1 MKIGINSFLQYETI
15 EFFELFISKSCTPN
29 VCTRS
34 IVITKRMTDR
44 VLVVGLNV
52 SAYKNEQVC
61 SAILVG
67 VCTVF
72 FTLFVFIIVRM
83 CLIKVEKIDIQFAK
97 NFNLRTYIFRFFNGL
112 DIRLDKNAAG
122 IR

>member
-1 MKIGINSFLQYETI
+1 
-15 EFFELFISKSCTPN
+15 
-29 VCTRS
+29 
-34 IVITKRMTDR
+34 MTDR

-61 SAILVG
+61 SPILVG

-72 FTLFVFIIVRM
+72 FYFVCVHNCSDLM
-83 CLIKVEKIDIQFAK
+83 WLIKVEKIDIQFAK

-112 DIRLDKNAAG
+112 DIRLDKNAAR